1 MSHLEFKQ
9 AEADNKQTQAVVPWQ
24 ELQHAGIPTDYK
36 RFEQMWQAE
45 GEQGPL
51 HSLVDHFGG
60 QGLVIKTLA
69 KDEPMQGQQ
78 RNKKQITQMA
88 KRATQKA
95 LKKN

>member
-9 AEADNKQTQAVVPWQ
+9 AEADNKQSQAIVPWQ

-36 RFEQMWQAE
+36 RFEQLWQAE

-51 HSLVDHFGG
+51 HKVVDQFNG
-60 QGLVIKTLA
+60 QGLVVKTMA
-69 KDEPMQGQQ
+69 QDEPMQGQQ
-78 RNKKQITQMA
+78 KDQGEVSKMA

-95 LKKN
+95 RKKN